1 MNTFIANMKH
11 AVRNRETVVI
21 GGGEFQAG
29 ELATV
34 IDHIEQLQGAAENSA
49 REDAAAVA
57 GARRPYA
64 RYLERVEQSIA
75 DINLTCWYDFEPA
88 DRSVGLPATA
98 WLIHARPAG
107 SPCDIADILDSRVIK
122 RLEREAAEALDQESE
137 GPHGFD

>member
-1 MNTFIANMKH
+1 MNEA
-11 AVRNRETVVI
+11 RN
-21 GGGEFQAG
+21 
-29 ELATV
+29 
-34 IDHIEQLQGAAENSA
+34 
-49 REDAAAVA
+49 DAAAVA

-88 DRSVGLPATA
+88 ERSVGLPATA
-98 WLIHARPAG
+98 WLIHARPVG

-137 GPHGFD
+137 GSHGFD

>member
-1 MNTFIANMKH
+1 MNKT
-11 AVRNRETVVI
+11 
-21 GGGEFQAG
+21 
-29 ELATV
+29 
-34 IDHIEQLQGAAENSA
+34 ENN
-49 REDAAAVA
+49 AVA

-64 RYLERVEQSIA
+64 RYLERVDQA
-75 DINLTCWYDFEPA
+75 VGDVNLTCWYDFEPA

-137 GPHGFD
+137 DSHGFD

>member
-1 MNTFIANMKH
+1 MNES
-11 AVRNRETVVI
+11 R
-21 GGGEFQAG
+21 
-29 ELATV
+29 L
-34 IDHIEQLQGAAENSA
+34 
-49 REDAAAVA
+49 DAAAVA

-122 RLEREAAEALDQESE
+122 RLEREAAEALEQESE
-137 GPHGFD
+137 GPYGFD